1 MLIQRKNP
9 KHSSGKPRLSH
20 RAQLC
25 LLIAY
30 TIAVLFTGA
39 LLFNTDSIEQSKQL
53 LSESLDSVKRKVTAI
68 GEEIDSIEL
77 HVKFKDVERLN
88 KQRAKAL
95 EHGVL
100 VVDDQDYVKADLAIN
115 DESAPVTMRL
125 KGDLTDHLAGDKW
138 SFRVICRGENTLLG
152 MKQFSL
158 HRPEARN
165 FIHEWLFHKILKSA
179 GIIGLRYE
187 FVDLHFNGKYWGI
200 YAIEEHFEKRL
211 IEHNHRREGPIVR
224 WDESM
229 FWSDVIATDG
239 RVNGDHH
246 AAAYISTKAD
256 AFQTAKYAESEV
268 LQTLHDRA
276 LEQLDAFK
284 SEKLTAGQA
293 FNCDLLGKYFAICDV
308 FGAQHATTWNNMRFY
323 FNPVSQLLEPIG
335 FDADAGLPIQ
345 RIGFTSNIGASS
357 DTQRQKF
364 HNQLASD
371 IQFTSAYYK
380 WLSEYANESIIEE
393 WESEYQGATA
403 RYETLIQAEYPHY
416 KFSWDTVRRNQE
428 FVREQLR
435 RKPKPI
441 ANALIRGSYHFILA
455 ANHSPVPITCQSVRI
470 GDQVIELEATTL
482 PGRNPGDIVQ
492 FLEIEIPDST
502 AVSGNSC
509 ELQYSTATGTEGLV
523 SLVFAA
529 DPTSLLPRN
538 SGYQVTSLANLEYID
553 VDRKS
558 KIATIRQGQ
567 WTINGPLVMPAG
579 YELHCHGNTT
589 LTMANNSRI
598 ETRGAVRF
606 IGSAASPI
614 VVTSAK
620 GDAAHVLIKDGQR
633 DSILEHVHFSN
644 FSHTPAP
651 GTNITGAVTFYNS
664 PVNIAHC
671 SFNHMQ
677 AEDSLNLIRSTVS
690 VSNTRFQNAM
700 SDALDID
707 FCTGRLTNLTFD
719 TSGNDAIDLSGSS
732 IEIDSAIIN
741 NASDKAISCGEASV
755 LRAINIQITDCEV
768 GVTSKD
774 SSDVILTDSNIQNTG
789 IGLMAFRKKSEFGPG
804 DLAASQTNISAS
816 KYRYLLEAG
825 SSIMINRQSQPTN
838 AKDIRFDLYDN

>member
-9 KHSSGKPRLSH
+9 RNADSKNSLSH

-25 LLIAY
+25 LLVAY
-30 TIAVLFTGA
+30 TIAVLITGA
-39 LLFNTDSIEQSKQL
+39 LLFNSDSIEQSKQL
-53 LSESLDSVKRKVTAI
+53 LSDSLDSVTRKVTAI

-95 EHGVL
+95 ERGVL
-100 VVDDQDYVKADLAIN
+100 VVDDQDYVEADLAIN
-115 DESAPVTMRL
+115 DDSAPVRMRL
-125 KGDLTDHLAGDKW
+125 KGDLTDHLSGDKW

-179 GIIGLRYE
+179 DIIGLRYE
-187 FVDLHFNGKYWGI
+187 FVDLHFNGKYWGV

-224 WDESM
+224 WDESV
-229 FWSDVIATDG
+229 FWSDVIAADG
-239 RVNGDHH
+239 RINGHHHH
-246 AAAYISTKAD
+246 AAYVSTSAD
-256 AFQTAKYAESEV
+256 AFQTAKYAETEV
-268 LQTLHDRA
+268 LQALHDRA

-284 SEKLTAGQA
+284 SGKLTASDA

-345 RIGFTSNIGASS
+345 RIGFTSNIGSS
-357 DTQRQKF
+357 ADTQRQMF
-364 HNQLASD
+364 HDQLASD
-371 IQFTSAYYK
+371 TRFTSAYYK
-380 WLSEYANESIIEE
+380 WLSEFAKNSVIDK
-393 WESEYQGATA
+393 WESDYHDEVA

-416 KFSWDTVRRNQE
+416 QFSWDTVRRNQE
-428 FVREQLR
+428 FVREQLN

-441 ANALIRGSYHFILA
+441 ANALMRGSYHFILA
-455 ANHSPVPITCQSVRI
+455 ANYSPIPITCRSVRI
-470 GDQVIELEATTL
+470 GEQVMEIVPTTL
-482 PGRNPGDIVQ
+482 PGRNPGDIIQ
-492 FLEIEIPDST
+492 FFEIEIPGST
-502 AVSGNSC
+502 AVGGSSC
-509 ELQYSTATGTEGLV
+509 ELLYSTATGGEGMVDLI
-523 SLVFAA
+523 FGE
-529 DPTSLLPRN
+529 DPKSLLPRN
-538 SGYQVTSLANLEYID
+538 SGYHATSLADLKYIE
-553 VDRKS
+553 VDTAS

-567 WTINGPLVMPAG
+567 WTIDRPLVLPAG
-579 YELHCHGNTT
+579 YELHCQGNTT
-589 LTMANNSRI
+589 ITMANNSRI

-606 IGSAASPI
+606 IGAAESPI
-614 VVTSAK
+614 VITTDK
-620 GDAAHVLIKDGQR
+620 GNWAHILIKDGQR
-633 DSILEHVHFSN
+633 DSILDHVHISN
-644 FSHTPAP
+644 LSHTPAL

-664 PVNIAHC
+664 PVIISNC

-677 AEDSLNLIRSTVS
+677 AEDSLNLIRSTVT
-690 VSNTRFQNAM
+690 VSDSRFQNAM

-707 FCTGRLTNLTFD
+707 FCTGRLTNLTFN

-732 IEIDSAIIN
+732 IEIDTAIIN
-741 NASDKAISCGEASV
+741 DAGDKAISCGEASI
-755 LRAINIQITDCEV
+755 LRATKLQIADCEV

-774 SSDVILTDSNIQNTG
+774 SSDVIVTDSNIQNTG
-789 IGLMAFRKKSEFGPG
+789 IGLMAFRKKPEFGPG
-804 DLAASQTNISAS
+804 DLAASQTNIRGA
-816 KYRYLLEAG
+816 KHRYLLEAG